1 MQPPTSQALRHQ
13 PLTGQE
19 LLDLHVQPPS
29 GRNRNEPLPLHPH
42 QEEALRRIL
51 KHLHRPGTRGLY
63 VAATGTGK
71 TLVAS
76 RVAHRLARRL
86 LFVVPTLDLA
96 AQTALAL
103 RDDGHREPVV
113 IVSSMD
119 AAAHDTLVDA
129 QVASVTD
136 YHLLASLLAAVDSAP
151 DALPGLAVVCTYDS
165 LDKIEQTRSTRFEM
179 PPFDLAV
186 MDEAHRIAGRTDK
199 KWAVVND
206 AQRIRADRRLYMT
219 ATPRIFAAP
228 ELAESA
234 DTTRRRR
241 RATEPNRDTEV
252 DAFANSMDN
261 EAVYGKKVFEY
272 PLAQAVED
280 GRAADY
286 RIVVPTL
293 TDADLR
299 RRLNL
304 PFPSS
309 APAAARAGDD
319 NEGDSALRTTA
330 LHLSVLRAMTEHGL
344 KKVLVYFKL
353 VSDARRFARELP
365 HTLRLLARTDPG
377 LVPDITPKVFFA
389 HGEHTPAQRA
399 DTFTAF
405 AAADC
410 AILANSRLIA
420 EGVDIPSVD
429 AVVFADPTRSV
440 IRCVQALGR
449 ALRLDVSGKTASLIV
464 PVYVPPG
471 ADGENILGTAYEP
484 VWAIACALASH
495 DHRILERLPDKANRL
510 PRETSDV
517 IERRWHFDFTV
528 HPERI
533 AQAMDLA
540 SFDPREA
547 AVSRSRRLGLA
558 AAQSYRDQYGHL
570 DVPAHYTDPTG
581 YKLGT
586 FITTMR
592 DARTA
597 GRLEADWT
605 AELDAL
611 GMIWDK
617 HDAAWRARLTAA
629 ADYLRTHG
637 HLAAPA
643 TTPVG
648 AWLAEQRRL
657 AAKNQLA
664 QARADALTALAPD
677 WRLPHGADWHR
688 KYHLLR
694 THLASGADPATLTRD
709 TRLGGVKIGSW
720 LARQFTTWSAL
731 ADGQQQLMTALGLTP
746 DNNPLAPARRA
757 RRTFEQTVQLL
768 ELFLH
773 REGRAPAARES
784 VRVDGDTVKIGAWLA
799 KTRTKH
805 RTGQLP
811 DDHVR
816 LVAALFDGDW
826 TAENAT
832 PTVLA

>member
-1 MQPPTSQALRHQ
+1 M
-13 PLTGQE
+13 
-19 LLDLHVQPPS
+19 
-29 GRNRNEPLPLHPH
+29 
-42 QEEALRRIL
+42 
-51 KHLHRPGTRGLY
+51 
-63 VAATGTGK
+63 AATGTGK
-71 TLVAS
+71 TVVS
-76 RVAHRLARRL
+76 IRVADELDAKL
-86 LFVVPTLDLA
+86 VLFVVPTLDLA
-96 AQTALAL
+96 AQTALAW
-103 RDDGHREPVV
+103 RRDGHGEHMV
-113 IVSSMD
+113 IASSMD
-119 AAAHDTLVDA
+119 TAGHEDLAAARVGSITNPHT
-129 QVASVTD
+129 
-136 YHLLASLLAAVDSAP
+136 LAALMSVVGEEQDQIP
-151 DALPGLAVVCTYDS
+151 ALTVICTYDS
-165 LDKIEQTRSTRFEM
+165 LDKIEQTRSTKYTV
-179 PPFDLAV
+179 PPFDLAI
-186 MDEAHRIAGRTDK
+186 MDEAHRIAGRADK
-199 KWAVVND
+199 KWAIVND
-206 AQRIRADRRLYMT
+206 AKRILADRRLYMT

-234 DTTRRRR
+234 DTTRPRRR
-241 RATEPNRDTEV
+241 RTPEPVV

-261 EAVYGKKVFEY
+261 EQVYGKKVFEY

-304 PFPSS
+304 PTPTLGTRLPGGGS
-309 APAAARAGDD
+309 GEDQ
-319 NEGDSALRTTA
+319 EGVLRTTA
-330 LHLSVLRAMTEHGL
+330 LHLAVLRAMTEHGL
-344 KKVLVYFKL
+344 KKVLVYFNL

-365 HTLRLLARTDPG
+365 HTLRLLTKTDPG
-377 LVPDITPKVFFA
+377 LVPVITPQLFFA

-399 DTFTAF
+399 DIFAAF

-429 AVVFADPTRSV
+429 AIVFADPTRSV

-464 PVYVPPG
+464 PVYIPPG
-471 ADGENILGTAYEP
+471 TEPDNILGTAYEP

-510 PRETSDV
+510 PKETSDV
-517 IERRWHFDFTV
+517 IERRWRFDFTV

-533 AQAMDLA
+533 ARAMDLA
-540 SFDPREA
+540 SFDPRDPV
-547 AVSRSRRLGLA
+547 VSRSRRLGLA
-558 AAQSYRDQYGHL
+558 AAQSYRDHYGHL
-570 DVPAHYTDPTG
+570 DVPADYTDPTG

-592 DARTA
+592 DAATA
-597 GRLEADWT
+597 GRLDADWT

-648 AWLAEQRRL
+648 AWLAEQRHL
-657 AAKNQLA
+657 AIKNTLDP
-664 QARADALTALAPD
+664 ARADALTALDPH
-677 WRLPHGADWHR
+677 WRLPHGPDWHR

-694 THLASGADPATLTRD
+694 THLATGADTAILTRD
-709 TRLGGVKIGSW
+709 TQIGGVKIGSW
-720 LARQFTTWSAL
+720 LARQLTTWHAL

-746 DNNPLAPARRA
+746 ENNPLTPARRT

-773 REGRAPAARES
+773 REGRAPTARES
-784 VRVDGDTVKIGAWLA
+784 IRVDGDTVKIGAWLA
-799 KTRTKH
+799 KARTKH
-805 RTGQLP
+805 RARQLP
-811 DDHVR
+811 EEHAR

-826 TAENAT
+826 TAEDAV
-832 PTVLA
+832 PALLV

>member
-1 MQPPTSQALRHQ
+1 MTLVELPRPGRPRAVLFPDQAEAVERL
-13 PLTGQE
+13 
-19 LLDLHVQPPS
+19 VQ
-29 GRNRNEPLPLHPH
+29 
-42 QEEALRRIL
+42 
-51 KHLHRPGTRGLY
+51 HLHRPGTRGLF
-63 VAATGTGK
+63 VSATGTGK
-71 TLVAS
+71 TLVS
-76 RVAHRLARRL
+76 VRVADGLGARLV

-96 AQTALAL
+96 AQTALAWR
-103 RDDGHREPVV
+103 RDNHLEHMV
-113 IVSSMD
+113 IVSSLD
-119 AAAHDTLVDA
+119 TSGRDDLVAARVMSTTNPHALGGLM
-129 QVASVTD
+129 SVVGENED
-136 YHLLASLLAAVDSAP
+136 QIP
-151 DALPGLAVVCTYDS
+151 ALTVICTYDS
-165 LDKIEQTRSTRFEM
+165 LDKIEQTQSTGYAV

-186 MDEAHRIAGRTDK
+186 MDEAHRIAGRADK
-199 KWAVVND
+199 KWAIVND

-234 DTTRRRR
+234 DTTRPRRR
-241 RATEPNRDTEV
+241 RPAAAGRDV

-261 EAVYGKKVFEY
+261 EAVYGKKIFEY
-272 PLAQAVED
+272 PLAQAVAD

-293 TDADLR
+293 TDTDLR

-304 PFPSS
+304 PT
-309 APAAARAGDD
+309 PATSRPGDGSR
-319 NEGDSALRTTA
+319 EEPDSALRTTA
-330 LHLSVLRAMTEHGL
+330 LHLAVLRAMTEHQL
-344 KKVLVYFKL
+344 AKVLVYFNL

-377 LVPDITPKVFFA
+377 LVPDITPKLFFA

-399 DTFTAF
+399 DIFTDF
-405 AAADC
+405 ADADC
-410 AILANSRLIA
+410 AVLANARLIA

-429 AVVFADPTRSV
+429 AIVFADPTRSV
-440 IRCVQALGR
+440 VRCVQALGR

-495 DHRILERLPDKANRL
+495 DHRILERVPDKANRL
-510 PRETSDV
+510 PKETSDV
-517 IERRWHFDFTV
+517 IQRRWHFDFTV

-540 SFDPREA
+540 SFDPRDP

-558 AAQSYRDQYGHL
+558 AAQSYRDEHGHL
-570 DVPAHYTDPTG
+570 DVPTDYTDPTG
-581 YKLGT
+581 YRLGT

-592 DARTA
+592 EAAKA
-597 GRLEADWT
+597 GRLEPDWI

-611 GMIWDK
+611 GMVWDK
-617 HDAAWRARLTAA
+617 HDAAWRARLAAA

-648 AWLAEQRRL
+648 AWLAEQRHL
-657 AAKNQLA
+657 AAKSTLDA
-664 QARADALTALAPD
+664 ARAEALTALAAD

-694 THLASGADPATLTRD
+694 AHLATGADPAALTPG
-709 TRLGGVKIGSW
+709 TQLAGVKIGSW
-720 LARQFTTWSAL
+720 LHRQLTTWPAL
-731 ADGQQQLMTALGLTP
+731 TPGQQQLMTALGLTP
-746 DNNPLAPARRA
+746 ETNPLAPVRRT

-773 REGRAPAARES
+773 REGRVPAARETI
-784 VRVDGDTVKIGAWLA
+784 RVDGDTVKLGAWLA
-799 KTRTKH
+799 KARTKH
-805 RTGQLP
+805 RSSQLP
-811 DDHVR
+811 DHHVR
-816 LVAALFDGDW
+816 LVAALFEGDW
-826 TAENAT
+826 TAEDAV
-832 PTVLA
+832 PAVLA

>member
-1 MQPPTSQALRHQ
+1 MTVVELPRPGRPEPARLFPDQA
-13 PLTGQE
+13 
-19 LLDLHVQPPS
+19 
-29 GRNRNEPLPLHPH
+29 
-42 QEEALRRIL
+42 EAVKRLAGHLRRA
-51 KHLHRPGTRGLY
+51 GTRGLF
-63 VAATGTGK
+63 VSATGTGK
-71 TLVAS
+71 TLVS
-76 RVAHRLARRL
+76 IRVADELGARLV

-96 AQTALAL
+96 AQTTLVW
-103 RDDGHREPVV
+103 RRDGHSEHMV
-113 IVSSMD
+113 IVSSLD
-119 AAAHDTLVDA
+119 TSGRDDLVAARVMSTTNPHALGGLM
-129 QVASVTD
+129 SVVGEGED
-136 YHLLASLLAAVDSAP
+136 QIR
-151 DALPGLAVVCTYDS
+151 ALTVICTYDS
-165 LDKIEQTRSTRFEM
+165 LDKIEQTQRTGYAV

-186 MDEAHRIAGRTDK
+186 MDEAHRIAGRADK
-199 KWAVVND
+199 KWAIVND
-206 AQRIRADRRLYMT
+206 AKRIRADRRLYMT

-228 ELAESA
+228 ELTESA
-234 DTTRRRR
+234 DITRPRRRP
-241 RATEPNRDTEV
+241 AAAGRDV

-272 PLAQAVED
+272 PLAQAVAD

-304 PFPSS
+304 PSPSS
-309 APAAARAGDD
+309 APAAFRPGDSTGD
-319 NEGDSALRTTA
+319 QEQDSALRTTA
-330 LHLSVLRAMTEHGL
+330 LHLSVLRAMTEHRL
-344 KKVLVYFKL
+344 SKVLVYFNL

-365 HTLRLLARTDPG
+365 HTLRLLARTDPD
-377 LVPDITPKVFFA
+377 LVPDTTPQLFFA

-399 DTFTAF
+399 DTFAAF

-429 AVVFADPTRSV
+429 AIVFADPTRSV

-510 PRETSDV
+510 PKETSDV
-517 IERRWHFDFTV
+517 IQRRWHFDFTV

-540 SFDPREA
+540 SFDPRDP

-570 DVPAHYTDPTG
+570 DVPADYTDPTG
-581 YKLGT
+581 YRLGT

-592 DARTA
+592 DAAKA

-617 HDAAWRARLTAA
+617 HDAAWRARLAAA

-648 AWLAEQRRL
+648 AWLAEQRHL
-657 AAKNQLA
+657 ATKNTLDA
-664 QARADALTALAPD
+664 ARADALTALAPD

-694 THLASGADPATLTRD
+694 THLASGADPAALTRD
-709 TRLGGVKIGSW
+709 TLLAGVKIGSW
-720 LARQFTTWSAL
+720 LHRQLTTWPAL
-731 ADGQQQLMTALGLTP
+731 HPGQQQLMTALGLTP
-746 DNNPLAPARRA
+746 DTNPLAPARRT

-773 REGRAPAARES
+773 REGRAPTARETI
-784 VRVDGDTVKIGAWLA
+784 RVDGDTVKIGAWLA
-799 KTRTKH
+799 KARTKH

-811 DDHVR
+811 ETHVC

-826 TAENAT
+826 TTEDAVPA
-832 PTVLA
+832 VLV

>member
-1 MQPPTSQALRHQ
+1 MTVAVVSSPDLPEKRPLFADQVDAVERLTRH
-13 PLTGQE
+13 LW
-19 LLDLHVQPPS
+19 
-29 GRNRNEPLPLHPH
+29 R
-42 QEEALRRIL
+42 A
-51 KHLHRPGTRGLY
+51 GTRAMY

-71 TLVAS
+71 TLVS
-76 RVAHRLARRL
+76 IRVADALGACL
-86 LFVVPTLDLA
+86 VLFVVPTLDLA
-96 AQTALAL
+96 AQTALAW
-103 RDDGHREPVV
+103 RRDGHLEHMM
-113 IVSSMD
+113 IVSSLD
-119 AAAHDTLVDA
+119 VAGRDDLVAAHIMSTTNPHALA
-129 QVASVTD
+129 GLMSVVGEGED
-136 YHLLASLLAAVDSAP
+136 QIP
-151 DALPGLAVVCTYDS
+151 ALTVICTYDS
-165 LDKIEQTRSTRFEM
+165 LNKIEETQSM
-179 PPFDLAV
+179 GYAVPPFDLAV
-186 MDEAHRIAGRTDK
+186 MDEAHRIAGRAEK
-199 KWAVVND
+199 KWAIVND
-206 AQRIRADRRLYMT
+206 AKRIHADRRLYMT

-234 DTTRRRR
+234 DTTRPRRR
-241 RATEPNRDTEV
+241 HPAGPRAE
-252 DAFANSMDN
+252 AFANSMDN

-272 PLAQAVED
+272 PLAQAVEN

-304 PFPSS
+304 TTPSTT
-309 APAAARAGDD
+309 PPGDGD
-319 NEGDSALRTTA
+319 EQDSALRTTA
-330 LHLSVLRAMTEHGL
+330 LHLSVLRAMTEHRL
-344 KKVLVYFKL
+344 SKVLVYFNL

-377 LVPDITPKVFFA
+377 LVPDITPKLFFA
-389 HGEHTPAQRA
+389 HGEHNPAQRA
-399 DTFTAF
+399 DTFAAF

-429 AVVFADPTRSV
+429 AIVFADPTRSV

-510 PRETSDV
+510 PKETSDV
-517 IERRWHFDFTV
+517 IKRRWHFDFTV

-533 AQAMDLA
+533 ARAMDLA
-540 SFDPREA
+540 SFDPHDP

-558 AAQSYRDQYGHL
+558 AAQSYRDEMGHL
-570 DVPAHYTDPTG
+570 DVPADYTDPTG
-581 YKLGT
+581 YRLGT

-617 HDAAWRARLTAA
+617 HDAAWRARLAAA

-648 AWLAEQRRL
+648 AWLAEQRHL
-657 AAKNQLA
+657 ATKNTLDA
-664 QARADALTALAPD
+664 VRADVLTALAPD

-694 THLASGADPATLTRD
+694 THLADGADPAALTRD
-709 TRLGGVKIGSW
+709 TQLGGVKIGSW
-720 LARQFTTWSAL
+720 LARQLSTWPAL
-731 ADGQQQLMTALGLTP
+731 HPGQQHLMTALGLTP
-746 DNNPLAPARRA
+746 DTNPLAPARRT

-773 REGRAPAARES
+773 REGRAPTARETI
-784 VRVDGDTVKIGAWLA
+784 RVDGDTVKIGAWLA
-799 KTRTKH
+799 KARTKH

-811 DDHVR
+811 ETHAC

-826 TAENAT
+826 TTEDAVPAAL
-832 PTVLA
+832 V

>member
-1 MQPPTSQALRHQ
+1 MTVVAVPASGQPHKQTLFADQAHAVKRLVRH
-13 PLTGQE
+13 
-19 LLDLHVQPPS
+19 
-29 GRNRNEPLPLHPH
+29 
-42 QEEALRRIL
+42 LRRA
-51 KHLHRPGTRGLY
+51 GTRALF
-63 VAATGTGK
+63 VSATGTGK
-71 TLVAS
+71 TLVSIRTADELG
-76 RVAHRLARRL
+76 ARLV

-96 AQTALAL
+96 AQTALAW
-103 RDDGHREPVV
+103 RRDGHLEHMV
-113 IVSSMD
+113 IVSSL
-119 AAAHDTLVDA
+119 DT
-129 QVASVTD
+129 SG
-136 YHLLASLLAAVDSAP
+136 H
-151 DALPGLAVVCTYDS
+151 DALVAARVMSTTNPRALGGLMSVVGEGENQIPALTVICTYDS
-165 LDKIEQTRSTRFEM
+165 LNKIEETHGTGYAV

-199 KWAVVND
+199 KWAIAND
-206 AQRIRADRRLYMT
+206 AQRIHAERRLYMT

-234 DTTRRRR
+234 DTTRPRRP
-241 RATEPNRDTEV
+241 AAAAAGPDT

-261 EAVYGKKVFEY
+261 AAVYGKKVVEY
-272 PLAQAVED
+272 PLAQAVQD

-293 TDADLR
+293 TDTDLR

-304 PFPSS
+304 P
-309 APAAARAGDD
+309 APGTTAGGEGSGEAADG
-319 NEGDSALRTTA
+319 ALRTTA
-330 LHLSVLRAMTEHGL
+330 LHLAVLRAMTEHRL
-344 KKVLVYFKL
+344 KKVLVYFNL

-365 HTLRLLARTDPG
+365 HTLRLLRRTDPD
-377 LVPDITPKVFFA
+377 LAPDSTPHLFFV

-399 DTFTAF
+399 DIFAGF
-405 AAADC
+405 AAADT

-429 AVVFADPTRSV
+429 GVVFADPTRSV

-449 ALRLDVSGKTASLIV
+449 ALRLNVSGKLARLIV
-464 PVYVPPG
+464 PVYIPPG
-471 ADGENILGTAYEP
+471 TDPENILGTAYEP

-517 IERRWHFDFTV
+517 IQRRWHFDFTV

-533 AQAMDLA
+533 AQAMDLV
-540 SFDPREA
+540 SFDPRDP

-558 AAQSYRDQYGHL
+558 AAHSYRDEHGHL
-570 DVPAHYTDPTG
+570 DVPADYTDPTG
-581 YKLGT
+581 YALGT

-592 DARTA
+592 DAHSA
-597 GRLEADWT
+597 GRLEADWM

-617 HDAAWRARLTAA
+617 HAAAWRAHLAEA
-629 ADYLRTHG
+629 ADYLRAHG

-648 AWLAEQRRL
+648 AWLAEQRHL
-657 AAKNQLA
+657 AAKDQLD
-664 QARADALTALAPD
+664 QTRADALSTLAPD

-694 THLASGADPATLTRD
+694 AHLATGADPATLTRD
-709 TRLGGVKIGSW
+709 TLLQGVKIGSW
-720 LARQFTTWSAL
+720 LHRQLTTWPNLHRA
-731 ADGQQQLMTALGLTP
+731 QQQLMTSLGLTP
-746 DNNPLAPARRA
+746 DNNPLTPARRT

-784 VRVDGDTVKIGAWLA
+784 IRVDGDTVRIGAWLA

-811 DDHVR
+811 EAHAG

-826 TAENAT
+826 TTEDAVPAAL
-832 PTVLA
+832 V

>member
-1 MQPPTSQALRHQ
+1 METPPPPAPGHQ
-13 PLTGQE
+13 PLTAQ
-19 LLDLHVQPPS
+19 DLHDLGLDIPS
-29 GRNRNEPLPLHPH
+29 PHGRQRKPFALHED
-42 QEEALRRIL
+42 QQEALRRIL
-51 KHLHRPGTRGLY
+51 KHLNRPGTRGLY

-76 RVAHRLARRL
+76 RAAHQLARQL

-103 RDDGHREPVV
+103 RRDGHREPLV
-113 IVSSMD
+113 IVSSLD
-119 AAAHDTLVDA
+119 AAAHDALA
-129 QVASVTD
+129 SARIASVTD
-136 YHLLASLLAAVDSAP
+136 YRLLASLLAAVGDGP
-151 DALPGLAVVCTYDS
+151 DALPGLTVVSTYDS
-165 LDKIEQTRSTRFEM
+165 LDKIENTQHT
-179 PPFDLAV
+179 PYQVPAFDLAV

-199 KWAVVND
+199 KWAAVHD
-206 AQRIRADRRLYMT
+206 ATRIRADRRLYMT

-234 DTTRRRR
+234 DTTRPRRR
-241 RATEPNRDTEV
+241 TRGADAQ
-252 DAFANSMDN
+252 AFANSMDN
-261 EAVYGKKVFEY
+261 EAVYGKKIFEY

-304 PFPSS
+304 PT
-309 APAAARAGDD
+309 PATSRPGDD
-319 NEGDSALRTTA
+319 GGEGDSALRTTA
-330 LHLSVLRAMTEHGL
+330 LHLAVLRAMTEHRL
-344 KKVLVYFKL
+344 AKVLVYFNL

-365 HTLRLLARTDPG
+365 HTLRLLRRTDPG
-377 LVPDITPKVFFA
+377 LCPDITPELFFA

-399 DTFTAF
+399 DIFADF

-429 AVVFADPTRSV
+429 AIVFADPTRSV

-510 PRETSDV
+510 PKETSDV

-533 AQAMDLA
+533 ARAMDLA
-540 SFDPREA
+540 SFKPRDPST
-547 AVSRSRRLGLA
+547 SRSRRIGLA
-558 AAQSYRDQYGHL
+558 AAQAYHDEHGHL
-570 DVPAHYTDPTG
+570 DVPADYTDPTG
-581 YKLGT
+581 YTLGT

-597 GRLEADWT
+597 GRLEADWI

-617 HDAAWRARLTAA
+617 HEAAWRARLAAA
-629 ADYLRTHG
+629 ADYHRTHG

-648 AWLAEQRRL
+648 AWLAEQRHL
-657 AAKNQLA
+657 AAHGQLP
-664 QARADALTALAPD
+664 QPRADALTALATD

-694 THLASGADPATLTRD
+694 AHLADGADPAALTRD
-709 TRLGGVKIGSW
+709 TLLAGVKIGSW
-720 LARQFTTWSAL
+720 LHRQLTTWQTL
-731 ADGQQQLMTALGLTP
+731 DPGQQQLMTAVGLTP
-746 DNNPLAPARRA
+746 ESNPLTPARRT
-757 RRTFEQTVQLL
+757 RRTFEQAVQLL

-773 REGRAPAARES
+773 REGRAPAARETI
-784 VRVDGDTVKIGAWLA
+784 RVDGETVRIGAWLA
-799 KTRTKH
+799 KARTKH
-805 RTGQLP
+805 RAGELRTE
-811 DDHVR
+811 HVD

-826 TAENAT
+826 TAEDAA
-832 PTVLA
+832 PAVLV